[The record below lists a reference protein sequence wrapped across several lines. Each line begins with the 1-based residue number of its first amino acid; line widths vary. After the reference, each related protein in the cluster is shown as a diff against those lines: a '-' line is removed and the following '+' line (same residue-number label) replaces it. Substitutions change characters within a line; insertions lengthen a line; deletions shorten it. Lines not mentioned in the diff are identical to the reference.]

1 MDIGSI
7 TAAFSVPPEE
17 LKVPPAGKTQSCH
30 HISFTP
36 REHWRRNKGPRAIP
50 VSSNLM
56 QKARACMSSCCENS
70 KVAAFLYSKT
80 VYSKSKTPLENT
92 SFLLITVCSEQ
103 CCSLLSPLPRE
114 VEVGGGLKMGRAPGR
129 VPVGPVSA
137 SLWCQPCLLLDL
149 KCCLLMSSLILLLPP
164 TCSPQSHGDTGLC
177 PGMLAAVGLLGTC
190 TQVDGVKVDF
200 VEMYL
205 TAFVLCLMLCCVHV

>member
-1 MDIGSI
+1 MDIGSV

-36 REHWRRNKGPRAIP
+36 REHWRSNQAPRAIP

-56 QKARACMSSCCENS
+56 QKARVCMSSCCENS
-70 KVAAFLYSKT
+70 EVAAFLCNKT

-114 VEVGGGLKMGRAPGR
+114 VKVGWGSKMGRALGG
-129 VPVGPVSA
+129 VPVGTVSA
-137 SLWCQPCLLLDL
+137 SFWCQPCLLLDL
-149 KCCLLMSSLILLLPP
+149 KCCLLTSSLILLLPRHALP
-164 TCSPQSHGDTGLC
+164 SPMEILVSTQACWPPSDSWGL
-177 PGMLAAVGLLGTC
+177 
-190 TQVDGVKVDF
+190 
-200 VEMYL
+200 
-205 TAFVLCLMLCCVHV
+205 VHKWMGSRWTL